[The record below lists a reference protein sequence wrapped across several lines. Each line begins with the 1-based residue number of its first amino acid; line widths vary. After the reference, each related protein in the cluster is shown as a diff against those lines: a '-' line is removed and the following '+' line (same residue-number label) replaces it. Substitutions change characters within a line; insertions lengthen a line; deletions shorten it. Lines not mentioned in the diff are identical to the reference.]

1 MFHPAL
7 PPNLPPVYEH
17 IQPQSNYYSAE
28 NKTGNTIQFY
38 SRPVNKAIATPKLEF
53 TTSVQPSA
61 TGSQA
66 QPRIVE
72 VLSDKQEY
80 DTNRRVVT
88 ALGKVTVKFDGAI
101 VNADR
106 LQVNLDNL
114 IAVGEGN
121 VVITRGSQILRGER
135 FTYNFPQDTGNLES
149 ASGEIYLPSVGSDLD
164 FSPGRERNPSVMSNL
179 PSERILANQPISQVT
194 SPGGVNI
201 NLGGEVDASNVPVT
215 RSGGAVNRA
224 RFEAQRVDFYPRGWE
239 AEDVRITNDPFSP
252 PELELRASKVQLRQ
266 ESPLVDRVTTQRQ
279 RLVFDQNF
287 VLPIP
292 IGRRKIDR
300 RRRDIYPFIVAP
312 GFDNGQRGGFYV
324 ERSFTLLDTET
335 TRWSVTPQF
344 FVQKSIENSS
354 NVPDLFGV
362 RTKINST
369 LGPRTSIEGAGE
381 LTTLNLDKLEDNSRG
396 SIRLKQV
403 IGRKNPYTLNL
414 EYSHRDRLYNGTLGF
429 QTVQSSVGGLISSP
443 LIPLGKS
450 GINLN
455 FQGGGQYINSNTDRP
470 SLLSPQ
476 RQNDRVSLGRLQ
488 ASASLGSGLLL
499 WEGKPLPATP
509 KQGLKYTSNPIVPY
523 LRAIA
528 SVTGT
533 TSYYTSGDEQ
543 SNLIGTVGLV
553 GQVGHFSRSFFDYT
567 GFNISYSQG
576 FNTGTSPF
584 LFDRFVD
591 NKVISAGIS
600 QQIYGPFR
608 FGFQTAINVDTGKAS
623 NTDYIIEYNR
633 RTYGVSL
640 RYNPTLQIGSFMIRI
655 SDFNWVGGAD
665 PFSLEEVK
673 PVVGGVRQD

>member
-1 MFHPAL
+1 MLYPAL
-7 PPNLPPVYEH
+7 PSNLPPAYEH
-17 IQPQSNYYSAE
+17 IQPQSNYYSAQ

-38 SRPVNKAIATPKLEF
+38 SRPVNKAIASPKLEF
-53 TTSVQPSA
+53 TTSVQPST
-61 TGSQA
+61 TGSQV

-80 DTNRRVVT
+80 DTNRRIIT

-114 IAVGEGN
+114 IVVGEGN

-135 FTYNFPQDTGNLES
+135 FTYNFLQDTGNLEN
-149 ASGEIYLPSVGSDLD
+149 ARGEIYLPSVGSDLD
-164 FSPGRERNPSVMSNL
+164 FSPGRERNPSAMSSL

-194 SPGGVNI
+194 SPGGVDI
-201 NLGGEVDASNVPVT
+201 NLGGRVDASNVPVT

-252 PELELRASKVQLRQ
+252 PELELRASKVKLRQ
-266 ESPLVDRVTTQRQ
+266 ESPLVDRVTTQHQ

-292 IGRRKIDR
+292 IDRQKIDR
-300 RRRDIYPFIVAP
+300 RQRDIYPFIVAP

-324 ERSFTLLDTET
+324 ERSFTLLDGET

-344 FVQKSIENSS
+344 FVQKSLENSG

-362 RTKINST
+362 KTKINST
-369 LGPRTSIEGAGE
+369 LGPKTSIEGAGE
-381 LTTLNLDKLEDNSRG
+381 LTSLNLDKLEDHSRG
-396 SIRLKQV
+396 SIRLKQAV
-403 IGRKNPYTLNL
+403 GSENPYTLNL
-414 EYSHRDRLYNGTLGF
+414 EYSYRDRLYNGTLGF

-443 LIPLGKS
+443 VIPLGKS

-455 FQGGGQYINSNTDRP
+455 FQGGGQYINSNTDRL

-476 RQNDRVSLGRLQ
+476 RRNDRVSLGRLQ

-509 KQGLKYTSNPIVPY
+509 KQGLKYTSNPVVPY

-533 TSYYTSGDEQ
+533 TSYYTSGDDQ
-543 SNLIGTVGLV
+543 SSLIGTVGLV

-576 FNTGTSPF
+576 FNTGASPF

-600 QQIYGPFR
+600 QQLYGPFR

-640 RYNPTLQIGSFMIRI
+640 RYNPTLQLGSFMIRI